1 METSGLFSP
10 LYHYSKCFPL
20 CDTHTLT
27 SQYSLHPSAWAALE
41 IFRQRSPWPGGGL
54 VSGPCVLSVGLRH
67 QGLPLVPSICDWGF
81 GSVCL
86 CLGLGWCVSG
96 TRAMIYVN
104 QS

>member
-1 METSGLFSP
+1 M
-10 LYHYSKCFPL
+10 
-20 CDTHTLT
+20 
-27 SQYSLHPSAWAALE
+27 AW
-41 IFRQRSPWPGGGL
+41 GGL

-104 QS
+104 